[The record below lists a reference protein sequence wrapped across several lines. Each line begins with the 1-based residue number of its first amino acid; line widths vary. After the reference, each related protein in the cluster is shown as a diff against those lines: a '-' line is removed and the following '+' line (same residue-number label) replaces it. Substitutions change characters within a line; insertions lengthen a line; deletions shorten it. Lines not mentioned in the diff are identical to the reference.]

1 MTERHAAV
9 FFDRDG
15 TLMCD
20 VDYCDD
26 PHKVEILPGAA
37 EALRELKRRGFK
49 ILVITNQSGI
59 GRGYMTEEDY
69 RSVAHEFESQLGA
82 GLIDATYFC
91 PHSPGDACT
100 CRKPEPGMLL
110 QAAGDHQIDLTKSY
124 FVGDKDS
131 DIGCGRRA
139 GTKTILVQTGYG
151 PAADHERADAVVAD
165 ANQAAAFI
173 LKETA

>member
-1 MTERHAAV
+1 MR
-9 FFDRDG
+9 
-15 TLMCD
+15 D

-26 PHKVEILPGAA
+26 PDKVEILPGAA

-69 RSVAHEFESQLGA
+69 CSVKHEFESQLGA
-82 GLIDATYFC
+82 GLVDATYFC
-91 PHSPGDACT
+91 PHSPDDSCA
-100 CRKPEPGMLL
+100 CRKPEPGMLR
-110 QAAGDHQIDLTKSY
+110 QAAEDHQIELTKSY

-131 DIGCGRRA
+131 DIECGRRA

-151 PAADHERADAVVAD
+151 ASADHEVPDAVVAD
-165 ANQAAAFI
+165 VNQAAAHI
-173 LKETA
+173 LKQSGAAQ